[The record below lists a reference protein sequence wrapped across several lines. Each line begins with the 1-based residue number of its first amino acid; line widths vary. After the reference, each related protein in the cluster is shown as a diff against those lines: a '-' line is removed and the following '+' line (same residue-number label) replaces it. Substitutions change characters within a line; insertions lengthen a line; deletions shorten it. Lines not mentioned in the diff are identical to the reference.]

1 LLALAS
7 YVIDGSDNH
16 SHVEPMH
23 PLTLAVLLLAITT
36 VTALAADPQ
45 IALSIRD
52 HQFVPSDVPMPA
64 DVKVELV
71 IKNEQTTTAEFE
83 STSLHREK
91 IIPAGGQISV
101 FVGPLSAGTYE
112 FFDDF
117 NRATRGRLIV
127 K

>member
-1 LLALAS
+1 MELMRPFA
-7 YVIDGSDNH
+7 
-16 SHVEPMH
+16 
-23 PLTLAVLLLAITT
+23 LAVLLLARTT
-36 VTALAADPQ
+36 AAALAADPQ

-52 HQFVPSDVPMPA
+52 HQFVPSDVPTPA
-64 DVKVELV
+64 GVKVELI

-83 STSLHREK
+83 SSALHREK

-101 FVGPLSAGTYE
+101 FVGPLSTGTYE